1 VAVTLNDVA
10 RHAGVSKSTVS
21 NVVRG
26 ATPVAAL
33 TRSRVEAAISQLGY
47 RPNEIARALK
57 QQATRTL
64 GLVITDTVNPF
75 PATLAQAVVRRARRD
90 GYAVLIADTDGDP
103 EIEAAQCRALAA
115 RRVDGVI
122 FASIAEHSTSLS
134 DLLDAGVPTMLASF
148 GGRLDARAGAIE
160 MDEEEA
166 MESVI
171 GYLADLGHERFAF
184 VRQHAREA
192 EVDRRPQ
199 AFSDAVRRRGLSEVA
214 LDEDPTAICCMHD
227 GIAIDLMDSL
237 ERRGLRIPQDV
248 SVVGFDDVPLAAH
261 NRIRLTTV
269 RQDASTM
276 GARAAELLIT
286 AVNEGRHVEQ
296 RMLLRGELIV
306 RESTAPPRRP

>member
-1 VAVTLNDVA
+1 
-10 RHAGVSKSTVS
+10 
-21 NVVRG
+21 
-26 ATPVAAL
+26 
-33 TRSRVEAAISQLGY
+33 
-47 RPNEIARALK
+47 
-57 QQATRTL
+57 
-64 GLVITDTVNPF
+64 
-75 PATLAQAVVRRARRD
+75 
-90 GYAVLIADTDGDP
+90 
-103 EIEAAQCRALAA
+103 
-115 RRVDGVI
+115 
-122 FASIAEHSTSLS
+122 
-134 DLLDAGVPTMLASF
+134 MLASF
-148 GGRLDARAGAIE
+148 GGGLDARAGAIE

-214 LDEDPTAICCMHD
+214 LDDDPTAICCMHD

-276 GARAAELLIT
+276 GARAAELLIA
-286 AVNEGRHVEQ
+286 AVNGGRHVEQ
-296 RMLLRGELIV
+296 RLLLRGELIV
-306 RESTAPPRRP
+306 RESTAPPRRS